1 VIVHDLSTRKHL
13 VSFLNAHKGMLSGL
27 CFTGEQGDRI
37 LSCGV
42 DKTVK
47 LWDVRTVSDGDGDAE
62 DVETRSEVSAS
73 VFLMLSDTLM
83 MLRSYSEKA
92 DNYIPRENAFQVGMM
107 TT

>member
-1 VIVHDLSTRKHL
+1 MIVHDLSTRKHL
-13 VSFLNAHKGMLSGL
+13 VSFPNAHKGMLSGL

-62 DVETRSEVSAS
+62 DAETRSEVSAS
-73 VFLMLSDTLM
+73 IILMPFDTLM
-83 MLRSYSEKA
+83 MLRSSLEKT
-92 DNYIPRENAFQVGMM
+92 DNDLPRENAFQVGM
-107 TT
+107 TTT